1 MRRPCLSPRRTDYS
15 PEQRA
20 NKRNRAAIRICLS
33 RGAGS
38 SARPAQPGAP
48 AMQREI
54 SKSKAG
60 ILIAL
65 SGLAAVI
72 SALELHGWHVYL
84 AMGLVGIGLAIGF
97 IRWSKKY

>member
-1 MRRPCLSPRRTDYS
+1 
-15 PEQRA
+15 
-20 NKRNRAAIRICLS
+20 
-33 RGAGS
+33 
-38 SARPAQPGAP
+38 
-48 AMQREI
+48 MQREI
-54 SKSKAG
+54 SKSKAV

-84 AMGLVGIGLAIGF
+84 AMGLVGMGLAIGF